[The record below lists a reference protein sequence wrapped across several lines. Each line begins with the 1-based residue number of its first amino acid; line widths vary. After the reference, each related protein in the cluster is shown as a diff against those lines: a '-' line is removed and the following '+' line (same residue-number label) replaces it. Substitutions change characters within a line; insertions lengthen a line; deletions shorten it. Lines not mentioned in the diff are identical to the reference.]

1 MSKLLSKT
9 VHNTEYHLIQN
20 LKYYDS
26 RSKNGEEIFLDRGK
40 GGKQDRFLIFKFQH
54 RVITLSADRFP
65 PTYLASPLAE
75 PASFKPFPSV
85 NSA

>member
-26 RSKNGEEIFLDRGK
+26 RDPKMAKKFFSTEGKEASKIDF
-40 GGKQDRFLIFKFQH
+40 
-54 RVITLSADRFP
+54 
-65 PTYLASPLAE
+65 
-75 PASFKPFPSV
+75 
-85 NSA
+85 